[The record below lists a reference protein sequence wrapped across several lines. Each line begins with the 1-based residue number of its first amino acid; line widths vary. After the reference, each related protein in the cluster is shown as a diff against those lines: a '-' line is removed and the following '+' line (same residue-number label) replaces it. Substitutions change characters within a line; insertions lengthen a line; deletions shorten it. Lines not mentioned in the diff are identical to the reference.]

1 MSNNCDSLN
10 ISFIS
15 EINSQSFFEGLKN
28 LIHNST
34 ETSKLFCIF
43 CKKTPILEMQSLTSI
58 KVTCDCNIEE
68 DEKIFN
74 INEVIEKFI
83 IDLEDF
89 DDNLI
94 KEYEKYFKCIIH
106 DNLFH
111 FFCNKCNKN
120 ICQECY
126 KIHNCYKEEDI
137 IDFNA
142 IHYQIC
148 KICIFIDNSFNEDD
162 PFKLKESNS
171 DEMNLSDDNSSEY
184 LFNLKRLISTLIYEY
199 NTTPNKEI
207 IQNLKN
213 IYDRLSK
220 NINLF
225 IKGIYMNINF
235 EIFSEYEYFEKNTDE
250 NKHLIKKIEIPAY
263 NFNINIL
270 KNEVLINLEIL
281 NLKGNNLSDISQLA
295 TVQFHSLKILNLNS
309 NQISDNM
316 IQYIY
321 KFNFPKLENLDLGI
335 NNLKNYDFFKSIEH
349 FHNLKQ
355 LNLTSNFF
363 NKKIPDNWNIKEINL
378 LSLEK
383 IDFSNGIFS
392 EETINTIFPT
402 LKFELLT
409 SINLMSN
416 NIRTLNFI
424 KKLKNCPIEILNLAN
439 NDINEKQLIY
449 LYDFSELKEIHLK
462 NNLIKNIDEVNELVK
477 KIENLERI
485 IITGNNIDLYNN
497 KEQED
502 DIIDE
507 INDIFDNIF

>member
-126 KIHNCYKEEDI
+126 KIHNCYKDEDI

-207 IQNLKN
+207 
-213 IYDRLSK
+213 RLSK
-220 NINLF
+220 I
-225 IKGIYMNINF
+225 
-235 EIFSEYEYFEKNTDE
+235 
-250 NKHLIKKIEIPAY
+250 
-263 NFNINIL
+263 
-270 KNEVLINLEIL
+270 
-281 NLKGNNLSDISQLA
+281 
-295 TVQFHSLKILNLNS
+295 
-309 NQISDNM
+309 
-316 IQYIY
+316 
-321 KFNFPKLENLDLGI
+321 
-335 NNLKNYDFFKSIEH
+335 
-349 FHNLKQ
+349 
-355 LNLTSNFF
+355 
-363 NKKIPDNWNIKEINL
+363 
-378 LSLEK
+378 
-383 IDFSNGIFS
+383 
-392 EETINTIFPT
+392 
-402 LKFELLT
+402 
-409 SINLMSN
+409 
-416 NIRTLNFI
+416 
-424 KKLKNCPIEILNLAN
+424 
-439 NDINEKQLIY
+439 
-449 LYDFSELKEIHLK
+449 
-462 NNLIKNIDEVNELVK
+462 
-477 KIENLERI
+477 
-485 IITGNNIDLYNN
+485 
-497 KEQED
+497 
-502 DIIDE
+502 
-507 INDIFDNIF
+507 